1 MLTFK
6 CQTTNGPGFINAP
19 VPLNGMV
26 VSPGDIVVGDQDG
39 VVAFTQEEAPAL
51 LEATLAQARKEE
63 DIMAQIAAGTYTG
76 AYAK

>member
-1 MLTFK
+1 
-6 CQTTNGPGFINAP
+6 
-19 VPLNGMV
+19 MV